1 MEIWLIEPHDPLIVR
16 DGKPFGPNSGARAA
30 TLPFPFPSTTT
41 GGIRS
46 RAGMNDDGVFELP
59 SEETRRKEK
68 IKNLKKLTV
77 RGPLLVQLSE
87 DGNGIV
93 VNKWLVPAPADA
105 LVFETEP
112 LSDKQSRNDKE
123 GLIRQLIPRKTQQF
137 ASGAETDL
145 DSEGE
150 DALML
155 VGLPENEDNL
165 GKPHKKPPLYWYWN
179 IFENWLLE
187 PSRYDRGVEALSR
200 FGHRGPERER
210 RLHVSIDTER
220 RAAKEGALFETSGLE
235 FTHAGDRWQRLSEAE
250 RLALAVIVGEDE
262 DTQNTI
268 RGGTTGFA
276 GERRIVSWRKSNST
290 LPTCDPGLKE
300 AIKTQKAC
308 RVFLLTPAYFKEGY
322 RPTWLLELR
331 DGVQPKLEAIAIQRP
346 QVVSGWDFEKR
357 KPKPTRRLAP
367 AGTVLFLT
375 LEGTP
380 EAIETWV
387 DKIWMHCISD
397 DEDNKENSDNP
408 DQYRND
414 GFGLAVLGIWPSE
427 SEEIQEEEGE
437 ES

>member
-16 DGKPFGPNSGARAA
+16 DGKPFGPNSGARAT
-30 TLPFPFPSTTT
+30 TLSFPFPSTTT
-41 GGIRS
+41 GGTRS
-46 RAGMNDDGVFELP
+46 RAGMNNDGVFELP
-59 SEETRRKEK
+59 SEETKRKEK

-87 DGNGIV
+87 DGNGIT
-93 VNKWLVPAPADA
+93 VNEWLVPAPADA
-105 LVFETEP
+105 LLFETKLLP
-112 LSDKQSRNDKE
+112 DKKSSSDKE

-137 ASGAETDL
+137 ANGAETDF
-145 DSEGE
+145 DSKGE
-150 DALML
+150 VALML

-179 IFENWLLE
+179 IFENWLLD
-187 PSRYDRGVEALSR
+187 PSRYDGGEVALSR
-200 FGHRGPERER
+200 LGHKGPEREH
-210 RLHVSIDTER
+210 RLHVSIDAER

-235 FTHAGDRWQRLSEAE
+235 FTHASKGQQCLSEAQ
-250 RLALAVIVGEDE
+250 RLALAIIVGEDK
-262 DTQNTI
+262 DTQSTI

-276 GERRIVSWRKSNST
+276 GERRIVSWRKSNSK
-290 LPTCDPGLKE
+290 LLTCNQDIKE

-308 RVFLLTPAYFKEGY
+308 RLFLLTPAYFKEGY
-322 RPTWLLELR
+322 RPTWLLKPKHE
-331 DGVQPKLEAIAIQRP
+331 VQPKLEAIAMQRP

-357 KPKPTRRLAP
+357 EPKPTRRLAP

-387 DKIWMHCISD
+387 DNIWMHCVSD
-397 DEDNKENSDNP
+397 DEDNQENSDNP
-408 DQYRND
+408 EQYRND
-414 GFGLAVLGIWPSE
+414 GFGLAVVGTWPSE
-427 SEEIQEEEGE
+427 SEAGQEGQ

>member
-16 DGKPFGPNSGARAA
+16 DGKPFGPNSGARAS

-46 RAGMNDDGVFELP
+46 RAGMNNEGIFDTNQISRVK
-59 SEETRRKEK
+59 T
-68 IKNLKKLTV
+68 IKV

-87 DGNGIV
+87 DGNGIT
-93 VNKWLVPAPADA
+93 VNEWLVPAPADA
-105 LVFETEP
+105 LLFETEP
-112 LSDKQSRNDKE
+112 LSVKKSSNDKE

-137 ASGAETDL
+137 ANGAETDF
-145 DSEGE
+145 DSKGE

-155 VGLPENEDNL
+155 VGLPENEGNL
-165 GKPHKKPPLYWYWN
+165 GKPHKNPPLYWYWN
-179 IFENWLLE
+179 IFENWLLD
-187 PSRYDRGVEALSR
+187 PSRYDGGEVALSR
-200 FGHRGPERER
+200 LGHKGPERER
-210 RLHVSIDTER
+210 RLHVSIDAER

-235 FTHAGDRWQRLSEAE
+235 FTRAGKGQQRLSEAQ
-250 RLALAVIVGEDE
+250 RLALAIIVGEDK

-290 LPTCDPGLKE
+290 LPTCNSDLKE
-300 AIKTQKAC
+300 AIKTQRAC
-308 RVFLLTPAYFKEGY
+308 RLFLLTSAYFKEGY
-322 RPTWLLELR
+322 RPTWLLEPKH
-331 DGVQPKLEAIAIQRP
+331 GVQPKLEAIAIQRP

-367 AGTVLFLT
+367 SGTVLFLT
-375 LEGTP
+375 LEGAP

-387 DKIWMHCISD
+387 DNIWMHCISD
-397 DEDNKENSDNP
+397 DEDNKENSDNSE
-408 DQYRND
+408 QYRND
-414 GFGLAVLGIWPSE
+414 GFGLAVLGTWTTE
-427 SEEIQEEEGE
+427 SEEIQEGK